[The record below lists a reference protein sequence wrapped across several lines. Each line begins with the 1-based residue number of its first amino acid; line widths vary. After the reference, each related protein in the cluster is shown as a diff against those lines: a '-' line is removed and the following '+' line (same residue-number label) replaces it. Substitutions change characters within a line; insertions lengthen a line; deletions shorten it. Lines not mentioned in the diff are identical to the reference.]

1 MAALASGSWSG
12 SDGSSGGLS
21 SSASPVEGSERG
33 ADVVR
38 GEARGAGVDEVIDDA
53 DGCASL
59 GRSERRNG
67 ADPGD
72 ESAQAKQPNLR
83 VFFKKRMENR

>member
-1 MAALASGSWSG
+1 MVTLASGSWSG

-53 DGCASL
+53 DGCTSL
-59 GRSERRNG
+59 GRSERING
-67 ADPGD
+67 ADPD
-72 ESAQAKQPNLR
+72 ESAEAKQPNLR
-83 VFFKKRMENR
+83 VFFF

>member
-1 MAALASGSWSG
+1 MASLASGSWSG

-21 SSASPVEGSERG
+21 SSASPVEGSEGG
-33 ADVVR
+33 ADVAR

-59 GRSERRNG
+59 GGSERING

-83 VFFKKRMENR
+83 FLLFFLNDGK

>member
-1 MAALASGSWSG
+1 MATLASGSWSG
-12 SDGSSGGLS
+12 SNGSSGGLS

-59 GRSERRNG
+59 SGSERING

-83 VFFKKRMENR
+83 VFFKKVMENR